1 MLLFRTLLNPS
12 IVIKTRRGG
21 RGCGLPAYLSDLQVK
36 VRDVSKR
43 VEDDISARMLRYLLQ
58 PNGRYAPFY
67 APDPEVV
74 RKALQ
79 PGDILLVEGNTRLSA
94 VIKYLT
100 QSTWSHAALYVGER
114 PGDVAPDGEPNVLLE
129 AEADIGVTTVPL
141 SKYIYYHTRICRPV
155 GLDDAARQK
164 VIDYALKRV
173 GMQYDSQRIVD
184 LARYL
189 FPYPPVPVWLRR
201 RMLSLGSGDPT
212 RAICSTLIAEAF
224 ATIHYPILPERASI
238 NGKTYGIAPY
248 VQREIDH
255 IRTYG
260 LYTPR
265 DFDVSPFFA
274 IIKPTLAAG
283 FDYRT
288 VQWGPPDLS
297 ASDLA
302 NAGVAALPP

>member
-1 MLLFRTLLNPS
+1 
-12 IVIKTRRGG
+12 
-21 RGCGLPAYLSDLQVK
+21 
-36 VRDVSKR
+36 
-43 VEDDISARMLRYLLQ
+43 MLRYLLQ
-58 PNGRYAPFY
+58 PTGRYAPFY

-79 PGDILLVEGNTRLSA
+79 PGDVLLIEGNTRLSA

-114 PGDVAPDGEPNVLLE
+114 PGEVSPDGEPNVLLE
-129 AEADIGVTTVPL
+129 AEADIGVSTVPL
-141 SKYIYYHTRICRPV
+141 SKYVRYHTRICRPV
-155 GLDDAARQK
+155 GLDDEAQQK
-164 VIDYALKRV
+164 VIGYALKRV

-201 RMLSLGSGDPT
+201 RMLSIGSGDPT
-212 RAICSTLIAEAF
+212 KAICSTLIAEAF
-224 ATIHYPILPERASI
+224 ASIHYPILPERASI

-248 VQREIDH
+248 VQSEIDH

-274 IIKPTLAAG
+274 IIKPTLADG

-288 VQWGPPDLS
+288 VQWGPPDVPS
-297 ASDLA
+297 SDLA
-302 NAGVAALPP
+302 NAGVVALPP

>member
-1 MLLFRTLLNPS
+1 LPDIFSTLQAKL
-12 IVIKTRRGG
+12 RLG
-21 RGCGLPAYLSDLQVK
+21 RATLENAITDRILQFL
-36 VRDVSKR
+36 
-43 VEDDISARMLRYLLQ
+43 AQ
-58 PNGRYAPFY
+58 PTGRYAPFY

-74 RKALQ
+74 RNALQ
-79 PGDILLVEGNTRLSA
+79 PGDILLIEGNSRLSA
-94 VIKYLT
+94 TIKYLT

-114 PGDVAPDGEPNVLLE
+114 PGDVSPEGEPNVLLE
-129 AEADIGVTTVPL
+129 AEVDTGVVTVPL
-141 SKYIYYHTRICRPV
+141 SKYVSFHTRICRPA
-155 GLDDAARQK
+155 GLDEAARQE
-164 VIDYALKRV
+164 VIDYALARV
-173 GMQYDSQRIVD
+173 GTQYDSQRIVD

-201 RMLSLGSGDPT
+201 RMLAIGSGDPT
-212 RAICSTLIAEAF
+212 RAICSTLIAQAF
-224 ATIHYPILPERASI
+224 ASIHYPILPARVSI

-248 VQREIDH
+248 VQSEFDH

-274 IIKPTLAAG
+274 IVKPTLAAG

-288 VQWGPPDLS
+288 VQWNPPQVS

-302 NAGVAALPP
+302 EARIVPPMF

>member
-1 MLLFRTLLNPS
+1 M
-12 IVIKTRRGG
+12 
-21 RGCGLPAYLSDLQVK
+21 PAYLSDLQAK
-36 VRDVSKR
+36 VRVVSKR
-43 VEDDISARMLRYLLQ
+43 VEDDISARILRYLLE

-114 PGDVAPDGEPNVLLE
+114 PGDVSPDGQPNVLLE
-129 AEADIGVTTVPL
+129 AEADIGVATVAL
-141 SKYIYYHTRICRPV
+141 SKYVRYHTRICRPV
-155 GLDDAARQK
+155 GLDEEAQQK
-164 VIDYALKRV
+164 VIDYAIKRV
-173 GMQYDSQRIVD
+173 GTRYDSQRIVD

-201 RMLSLGSGDPT
+201 RMLSIGSGDPT

-224 ATIHYPILPERASI
+224 ASIHYPILPERASI

-248 VQREIDH
+248 VLSEMDH

-288 VQWGPPDLS
+288 VQWGPPDVS

-302 NAGVAALPP
+302 NAGVVTLPP

>member
-1 MLLFRTLLNPS
+1 LA
-12 IVIKTRRGG
+12 
-21 RGCGLPAYLSDLQVK
+21 AYLSVLKTKLRLIFD
-36 VRDVSKR
+36 RA
-43 VEDDISARMLRYLLQ
+43 EDDISARILRFLAQ
-58 PNGRYAPFY
+58 PTGRYAPFY
-67 APDPEVV
+67 APDPATV
-74 RKALQ
+74 RHALQ
-79 PGDILLVEGNTRLSA
+79 PGDILLVEGNSRLSA

-114 PGDVAPDGEPNVLLE
+114 SGDVSPDGEPNVLLE
-129 AEADIGVTTVPL
+129 AEAETGVVTVPL
-141 SKYIYYHTRICRPV
+141 SKYVHFHTRICRPV

-164 VIDYALKRV
+164 VTDYALKRI
-173 GMQYDSQRIVD
+173 GTRYDSQRIID

-189 FPYPPVPVWLRR
+189 FPYPPVPVWFRR
-201 RMLSLGSGDPT
+201 RMLAIGAGDPT

-224 ATIHYPILPERASI
+224 ASIHYPILPERASI

-248 VQREIDH
+248 VQSEIDH
-255 IRTYG
+255 IRTHG

-288 VQWGPPDLS
+288 VQWGPPDVS
-297 ASDLA
+297 AADL
-302 NAGVAALPP
+302 VERI